1 MKGQKMTKIELEILQ
16 RVENKIDKL
25 DEKFDKAMEKYIVP
39 HEIFINN
46 CKQEKIDQKDK
57 KKTSTA
63 QKLVIAIAV
72 GNSLLAVFLAFFK

>member
-1 MKGQKMTKIELEILQ
+1 MTKIELEVLQ

-46 CKQEKIDQKDK
+46 YKEEKIEQKDK
-57 KKTSTA
+57 KKTSIS
-63 QKLVIAIAV
+63 QKITIAIAV
-72 GNSLLAVFLAFFK
+72 GNGLLAVFLAFFK